1 MKIIIAGGGDHA
13 DFLIGLL
20 KREGE
25 TIVAINSDRALCKRF
40 ASTHNIRTVWG
51 DATKRYV
58 LDSASINGF
67 DVVIA
72 LMDNDADNFVLC
84 QQARKFYNVKKDV
97 CTVTNPENVSV
108 YKRLGISAVIN
119 STMIISEA
127 VKAASSIEGL
137 TKNLKDVEHELYPH
151 GSAFGPGMSGVF
163 EATNE
168 SSQV

>member
-25 TIVAINSDRALCKRF
+25 TIVAINADRALCKRF
-40 ASTHNIRTVWG
+40 ASTHTIRTVLG

-58 LDSASINGF
+58 LDSAGIDGF

-72 LMDNDADNFVLC
+72 LMANDADNFVVC
-84 QQARKFYNVKKDV
+84 QQARRFYGVKKDV
-97 CTVTNPENVSV
+97 CSVNNPENVSV
-108 YKRLGISAVIN
+108 FKRLGISSVIN

-127 VKAASSIEGL
+127 IKEASSIEGL
-137 TKNLKDVEHELYPH
+137 TKNLRDVEDELYPH
-151 GSAFGPGMSGVF
+151 GSALGPGMSGVF
-163 EATNE
+163 KPTDET
-168 SSQV
+168 SPL